1 MPTESIEMLSAI
13 RDTGSNVVYWLGPSL
28 LKNSVF
34 HFRRLLAFFG
44 QNNNEEQCPE
54 AEDGKSPR
62 YFSRG

>member
-1 MPTESIEMLSAI
+1 MTELIDRVSAAMVCI
-13 RDTGSNVVYWLGPSL
+13 GPSL

-34 HFRRLLAFFG
+34 HFRRMLPLFG